1 MTLNLLH
8 ERVGIG
14 KDANQE
20 KTQIQP
26 GCGAVPRIMLST
38 KPLSLTTFLERLQ
51 LSGLGDFAFQQLS

>member
-20 KTQIQP
+20 KP
-26 GCGAVPRIMLST
+26 KSNPAVEP
-38 KPLSLTTFLERLQ
+38 FLE
-51 LSGLGDFAFQQLS
+51 